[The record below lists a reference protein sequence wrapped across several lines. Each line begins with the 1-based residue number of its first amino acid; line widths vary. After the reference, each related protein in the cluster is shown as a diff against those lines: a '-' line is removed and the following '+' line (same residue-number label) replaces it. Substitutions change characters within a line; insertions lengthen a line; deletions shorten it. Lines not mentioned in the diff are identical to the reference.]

1 MDDQQDVGRDHD
13 LGSHAERLIAQIEA
27 DLQYDERGKSYFKKE
42 AILNLVFRV
51 TDFMRQLSK
60 RI

>member
-1 MDDQQDVGRDHD
+1 MDDQQAVDQDHD
-13 LGSHAERLIAQIEA
+13 LGRHAERLIAQIEA
-27 DLQYDERGKSYFKKE
+27 DLQYDETGKSYLKRGV
-42 AILNLVFRV
+42 ALNLVFRV

>member
-1 MDDQQDVGRDHD
+1 MDDQQDADRDYD
-13 LGSHAERLIAQIEA
+13 LGEHAERLVGKIEA
-27 DLQYDERGKSYFKKE
+27 DLQYDETGRSYLKRE
-42 AILNLVFRV
+42 VVLNLVFRV

>member
-1 MDDQQDVGRDHD
+1 MDDQQDVDRDHD
-13 LGSHAERLIAQIEA
+13 LGGHAERLVAQIEA
-27 DLQYDERGKSYFKKE
+27 DLQYDETGKSYLKRE

-51 TDFMRQLSK
+51 ADFMRQLSK